1 MATVILGPGCW
12 CTAAGGCTQQKGEGK
27 SCRHLY
33 SSNCWTETSPRV
45 ASITPCTHGNGLW
58 RNDLCKRSVQSLPL
72 SAVPPAAEP
81 KLPSDQ
87 FSPSPDDPHCRRAA
101 LQCLQLSE
109 PPALVLAENNN
120 YTSHGCFGSLPR
132 ICPISTLLVLAQ
144 VELVPNEIRV
154 SCSDLCMY

>member
-1 MATVILGPGCW
+1 MLIAMATVILGPGCW

-27 SCRHLY
+27 SCRHQY
-33 SSNCWTETSPRV
+33 SSKCWTETSPRV

-101 LQCLQLSE
+101 LSPQLWCWQST
-109 PPALVLAENNN
+109 
-120 YTSHGCFGSLPR
+120 TSHGCFGSLPR
-132 ICPISTLLVLAQ
+132 ICPISALLVLAQ